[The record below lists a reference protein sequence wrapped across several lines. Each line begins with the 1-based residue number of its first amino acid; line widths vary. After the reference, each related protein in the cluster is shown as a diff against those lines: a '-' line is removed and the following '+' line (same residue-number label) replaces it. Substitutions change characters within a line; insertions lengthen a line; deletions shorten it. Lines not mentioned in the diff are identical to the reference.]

1 MIENNYLYIMA
12 FDKLAVL
19 GGSNIKHTGAVN
31 AQCSL
36 TLLENSV
43 RPEKR
48 EKGSDPWSIRNR
60 GRCTSLLFSK
70 VLSYYQGA
78 KWKETINIQEFL
90 YIRGHKKAFLPY
102 NAHMQTEA
110 LLLPSI
116 ILHCS
121 RFKLCVAAQ
130 FLYLLFHSIWFIS
143 CGANILS
150 KALKKGQR
158 IWKRRDGQVQW
169 LMTVQFRM
177 QGNKVVKD
185 SYLQHRCIWIH

>member
-1 MIENNYLYIMA
+1 MPVLESVKLIGRKLLEQAGMIENNYLCIMA
-12 FDKLAVL
+12 FDKLAVW
-19 GGSNIKHTGAVN
+19 GGSNIKHPGAVN

-90 YIRGHKKAFLPY
+90 YIRGTKRLFCLI
-102 NAHMQTEA
+102 M
-110 LLLPSI
+110 LI
-116 ILHCS
+116 C
-121 RFKLCVAAQ
+121 KLKPC
-130 FLYLLFHSIWFIS
+130 LYLQSFYTAAVLNF
-143 CGANILS
+143 
-150 KALKKGQR
+150 
-158 IWKRRDGQVQW
+158 V
-169 LMTVQFRM
+169 
-177 QGNKVVKD
+177 
-185 SYLQHRCIWIH
+185 